1 MIGERLEEARKR
13 KGLSIR
19 EVAEA
24 TKIRGDFLLAMEDNS
39 FGIPLPEIYIR
50 GFLKNYARFLNL
62 DTNKVLTDYDAHLLG
77 RATHAA
83 GAGTGSSSRNSLG
96 RMEIQ
101 HKEGTPGT
109 GDVPE
114 HRAVITEAPEDE
126 GPEPE
131 LKFSL
136 KSDAPASPVP
146 PTRTLKRESSIME
159 QDSWNEN
166 KNLYMKIGLVFM
178 AILLVSIVLVVMVQM
193 LGKNAD
199 KPALNPELAAT
210 TTTMSS
216 PVEPEPTGPAV
227 QSASN
232 DVITI
237 TATDSLTLIVEQTID
252 RKRLYSGTLIAGET
266 LSLEKDGPVAI
277 RFSSGAAMRIEK
289 GGQRYNIPQTG
300 MGRTVIE

>member
-114 HRAVITEAPEDE
+114 HRLPACLHARRRART
-126 GPEPE
+126 
-131 LKFSL
+131 SL
-136 KSDAPASPVP
+136 RRSRLSRRCLARATSRRPPRAS
-146 PTRTLKRESSIME
+146 
-159 QDSWNEN
+159 
-166 KNLYMKIGLVFM
+166 
-178 AILLVSIVLVVMVQM
+178 
-193 LGKNAD
+193 
-199 KPALNPELAAT
+199 
-210 TTTMSS
+210 
-216 PVEPEPTGPAV
+216 
-227 QSASN
+227 
-232 DVITI
+232 
-237 TATDSLTLIVEQTID
+237 
-252 RKRLYSGTLIAGET
+252 
-266 LSLEKDGPVAI
+266 
-277 RFSSGAAMRIEK
+277 
-289 GGQRYNIPQTG
+289 
-300 MGRTVIE
+300 